1 MYINKINPA
10 LAGSEQTAKF
20 FVFCALISVLSSGA
34 AIAGAPQAN
43 TGKEPVTIAL
53 SMKQV
58 VVDAKGNETLKD
70 APRIKPGDLVEYTA
84 VYRNRS
90 KQGISGLNASLP
102 VPVGLEYVKQSA
114 KPSPVMATTDGV
126 EFAAEPLMRSVK
138 DQAGKDQQIEVPYS
152 EYRNLRWV
160 VGNLDAGKRVVVSAR
175 MRVIALPKT
184 PEELVTKKPVTPILV
199 K

>member
-1 MYINKINPA
+1 MNINNINPA
-10 LAGSEQTAKF
+10 LAGSEQIAKF
-20 FVFCALISVLSSGA
+20 FVLCALISALSTSA
-34 AIAGAPQAN
+34 AVAGAPQTNA
-43 TGKEPVTIAL
+43 GKEPVTITL

-70 APRIKPGDLVEYTA
+70 APRIKPGDLVEYAA

-90 KQGISGLNASLP
+90 SQGISGLKATLP
-102 VPVGLEYVKQSA
+102 VPVGLEYVRQTA
-114 KPSPVMATTDGV
+114 KPAPVMATTDGV
-126 EFAAEPLMRSVK
+126 KFAVEPLMRTVK
-138 DQAGKDQQIEVPYS
+138 DQVGKEQLVEVPCS
-152 EYRNLRWV
+152 EYRNLRWE
-160 VGNLDAGKRVVVSAR
+160 VGDLDAGKRVVVSAR

>member
-1 MYINKINPA
+1 MNINKINPA
-10 LAGSEQTAKF
+10 LAGNGQTARF
-20 FVFCALISVLSSGA
+20 FIFCALISVLSIGT
-34 AIAGAPQAN
+34 AIAGAPRAN
-43 TGKEPVTIAL
+43 AGKEPVTITL

-90 KQGISGLNASLP
+90 SQGVSGLKASLP
-102 VPVGLEYVKQSA
+102 VPVGLEYVRQSA
-114 KPSPVMATTDGV
+114 KPALVMATTDGV
-126 EFAAEPLMRSVK
+126 QFAAEPLMRTVK
-138 DQAGKDQQIEVPYS
+138 DQAGQDRQVEVPYS
-152 EYRNLRWV
+152 EYRNLRWE
-160 VGNLDAGKRVVVSAR
+160 VGNLDAGKRAVVSAR

-184 PEELVTKKPVTPILV
+184 PEELVKKPATPVLI

>member
-1 MYINKINPA
+1 MNVDKINPVI
-10 LAGSEQTAKF
+10 AGSGQRKPIS
-20 FVFCALISVLSSGA
+20 VICALIFVLGSGA
-34 AIAGAPQAN
+34 AFAGAQQTN

-90 KQGISGLNASLP
+90 SQDISGLKATLP
-102 VPVGLEYVKQSA
+102 VPLGLEYVRQSA
-114 KPSPVMATTDGV
+114 KPAPVTATTDGV
-126 EFAAEPLMRSVK
+126 TFAAEPLMRTVK
-138 DQAGKDQQIEVPYS
+138 DQAGKDQQVEVPYS
-152 EYRNLRWV
+152 EYRNLRWD
-160 VGNLDAGKRVVVSAR
+160 VGNLDAGKRTVVSAR

>member
-1 MYINKINPA
+1 MNVDKINPVI
-10 LAGSEQTAKF
+10 AGSVRIK
-20 FVFCALISVLSSGA
+20 LISVICALVFVLGNGA
-34 AIAGAPQAN
+34 AFAGAPQAN

-58 VVDAKGNETLKD
+58 VVDAKGNETLQD

-102 VPVGLEYVKQSA
+102 VPLGLEYVKQSA
-114 KPSPVMATTDGV
+114 KPLPVMVTTDGV
-126 EFAAEPLMRSVK
+126 KFAAEPLMRTVK
-138 DQAGKDQQIEVPYS
+138 DQAGKEQQVEVPYS
-152 EYRNLRWV
+152 EYRNLRWE

-184 PEELVTKKPVTPILV
+184 PEELVTKPATPVLV